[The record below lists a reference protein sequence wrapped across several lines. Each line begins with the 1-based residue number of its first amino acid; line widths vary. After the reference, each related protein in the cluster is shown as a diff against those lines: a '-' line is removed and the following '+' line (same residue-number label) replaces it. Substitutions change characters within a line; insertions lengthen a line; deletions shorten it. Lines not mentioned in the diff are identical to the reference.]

1 MWRMTLKQR
10 RRHSELMA
18 EFERLKKDPYLQPP
32 PEDYEVGANPDE
44 DKKYEASINA
54 MNTLLEEIHQLEET
68 ARHGD

>member
-32 PEDYEVGANPDE
+32 PDGYEPGADPEEDR
-44 DKKYEASINA
+44 KYEDAINA

-68 ARHGD
+68 ARQGN